1 MAKDANVKVAARR
14 IMWGKCMNTGQTCIA
29 PDYVLCMRDQKD
41 KLVDEL
47 KKTVKEFY
55 GEVSVLSLC
64 AVLRAAEFFD
74 KSVLTSHS

>member
-1 MAKDANVKVAARR
+1 MMVCPTGVQSLLCVSSCSPVIVAKDANVKVAARR

-55 GEVSVLSLC
+55 GEVSV
-64 AVLRAAEFFD
+64 
-74 KSVLTSHS
+74 